1 MPTTSMKSKE
11 LWMPAMVRGGEL
23 CGIFKFLMAHSSL
36 LPIEN
41 YEIYF
46 LTGNSGVV
54 TLYKQYGLRVVRS
67 NNRSKHV
74 KVKQK
79 PHSSQY

>member
-1 MPTTSMKSKE
+1 
-11 LWMPAMVRGGEL
+11 MVRGGDVS
-23 CGIFKFLMAHSSL
+23 GIFKFLMGHSSIL
-36 LPIEN
+36 SIEN
-41 YEIYF
+41 SKIYF

-54 TLYKQYGLRVVRS
+54 TLYKQYSVVEVRS